1 LEILMAG
8 TYAVVDLTAE
18 TPAEV
23 TYESGVKVNPE
34 KIAAQLNDIATA
46 VAPIV
51 ASEQTSGGF
60 GLQSVAITL
69 TVGAE
74 GGVAFVAKGSAEAS
88 ITLTLG
94 RSG

>member
-1 LEILMAG
+1 MADR
-8 TYAVVDLTAE
+8 YPVVDLTA
-18 TPAEV
+18 PSAGAGV
-23 TYESGVKVNPE
+23 LYESGVKVDPGA
-34 KIAAQLNDIATA
+34 IARELKDIADA

-51 ASEQTSGGF
+51 GTQQHDGGF

-94 RSG
+94 RLGR